1 MSAVLEHAAV
11 ACNRVSH
18 AVDWSSDGLAAFAA
32 GRFVC
37 LYRPLAS
44 DQRGVVCTLR
54 GHTDRVNCVAF
65 VRTHTADGLGND
77 SSVLVSAS
85 ADKSLIVW
93 RKGLDGQ
100 WRLSCRIDAHE
111 QGIVALAVV
120 QGRDVANDDG
130 DWIATAASD
139 STVRLWRLTNSPDGG
154 DKLELFQ
161 AISAGR
167 HHMMALGLAFLP
179 KSQVPVLLAGGT
191 DMRLH
196 VYVKQPE
203 SDFKLRASLQG
214 HTDWIRSIQ
223 VATYT
228 NTHDGETHHD
238 RRFRD
243 GDLMVATAS
252 QDRHIRIWKITA
264 DQAVR
269 HDGAD
274 AKVDDMAMALQDLDI
289 GNVGDWTQLSTK
301 AHLIPVETSPG
312 STATYAFMFDALLLG
327 HDDWVH
333 SVRWQPASPKASAS
347 SAAAAAARLHQ
358 PMALVSASADKSI
371 MLWEPDAHSEAWV
384 YTARLGE
391 VGGSTLGFYGA
402 LLSAHGDA
410 ILSNGYN
417 GAMHVWCRAAD
428 KVSAD
433 WSPAVGTSGHFSS
446 VEGLAWDTS
455 GTFLLTASAD
465 QTARMFAPWQRNG
478 CRTWHEIARAQI
490 HGYDLNCLAF
500 VHKYQYV
507 SGADEKVIRVFEA
520 PRTFAQT
527 LVNLTGV
534 AESEDVLSKRPVGA
548 NVPAL
553 GLSNKAVFE
562 GDLRDVDASHD
573 YRNLSA
579 FTAVAATSTSL
590 TTALVQPPFEEHLL
604 QHTLWPETNK
614 LYGHGYEI
622 VTLAANKSGTLVAS
636 ACKAAKAEHAAIR
649 LWSTATW
656 KEVSAP
662 LAFHT
667 LTVTTIKF
675 SPDGRLL
682 LTAGRDRGWALFNV
696 EKALNDGTWALEASQ
711 PKAHARI
718 VWASSWSADGA
729 CFATASRDKLVKI
742 WSKTGGEWSCVHML
756 KCNEAVTMID
766 FCPRMI
772 AGAYVV
778 ATGLETGEI
787 ILHSVRQDGS
797 GAWSSSLASVQIA
810 ASDLHVL
817 AVKGLAWRPNFEPN
831 GEICL
836 ASCSEDHSV
845 RVFSLKLE

>member
-1 MSAVLEHAAV
+1 MLGA
-11 ACNRVSH
+11 
-18 AVDWSSDGLAAFAA
+18 D
-32 GRFVC
+32 
-37 LYRPLAS
+37 
-44 DQRGVVCTLR
+44 
-54 GHTDRVNCVAF
+54 
-65 VRTHTADGLGND
+65 TADGLGND

-93 RKGLDGQ
+93 RKGLDG
-100 WRLSCRIDAHE
+100 

-154 DKLELFQ
+154 
-161 AISAGR
+161 
-167 HHMMALGLAFLP
+167 
-179 KSQVPVLLAGGT
+179 VPVLLAGGT

-274 AKVDDMAMALQDLDI
+274 AKVDDMAMALQDLDMW
-289 GNVGDWTQLSTK
+289 VM
-301 AHLIPVETSPG
+301 P
-312 STATYAFMFDALLLG
+312 TAN
-327 HDDWVH
+327 
-333 SVRWQPASPKASAS
+333 
-347 SAAAAAARLHQ
+347 
-358 PMALVSASADKSI
+358 KSI

-696 EKALNDGTWALEASQ
+696 EKALN
-711 PKAHARI
+711 
-718 VWASSWSADGA
+718 
-729 CFATASRDKLVKI
+729 ASRDKLVKI